1 MNGNNPKES
10 KEKDE
15 GKNGNRGK
23 KGFLLEKHR
32 KGYCYTNNLIAI
44 QRIIS
49 KLKI

>member
-1 MNGNNPKES
+1 MVIIQKKVKRKMKTG
-10 KEKDE
+10 D
-15 GKNGNRGK
+15 RGK